1 MVTVHTARY
10 MGGKK
15 YIEGECLSTDIK
27 PTDNIMNGSKLN
39 EMDTSTTYAYDEANG
54 IWWELQ
60 SGSSSV
66 VITGD
71 INFVDD
77 GDGNVSGT

>member
-10 MGGKK
+10 MGGRK
-15 YIEGECLSTDIK
+15 YIEGDCLSIDTK
-27 PTDNIMNGSKLN
+27 PTDNIMNGSKLI
-39 EMDTSTTYAYDEANG
+39 EMDTGSTYMYDEANM

-60 SGSSSV
+60 AGSSSV